1 MKWGN
6 IYREK
11 LKGVNKNTQDYE
23 EEELLQQEKWC
34 ALAEILDEYEA
45 KIEELENKI
54 ELMKMCDN
62 CTYNRREYENIHDM
76 CHSCKKHSEWKIKQ

>member
-11 LKGVNKNTQDYE
+11 LKGVNKNPQDYE

-34 ALAEILDEYEA
+34 ALAEILDEYEE
-45 KIEELENKI
+45 KIEELQKENEDLKYEVRRLI
-54 ELMKMCDN
+54 DGHPSREGYKMMS
-62 CTYNRREYENIHDM
+62 TIMEN
-76 CHSCKKHSEWKIKQ
+76 S